1 MASADLLPAAV
12 LKRKAVVYIRQ
23 STQAQVQ
30 TNLESR
36 RRQYELVDVARQR
49 GFREVEVIDDD
60 LGRSASGTMARPG
73 FDRLVAWLCAGEV
86 GAVLCFD
93 ASRLARNGRDWHH
106 LLELCGLVDARV
118 IDLDGIYDPCR
129 PNDRLL
135 LGMKGSISEFELGVI
150 RARMLDAARAKAH
163 RGELRISVPIGYLWH
178 REIGL
183 GFDPDQRIQEVI
195 RLIFARFRQLGSA
208 RQVLLSM
215 LAEGI
220 HFPRPSDGKKLV
232 AFDWTPVRYRNVIS
246 VLKNPFYAGAYAYGK
261 GEKRT
266 EIIDG
271 RARTSYGHRKP
282 LAEWTVLLKDHHQ
295 GYIDWAEFERNQK
308 QLAVNNYAK
317 LGGAKSGRG
326 GRALLAG
333 LLSCGRCGRRLMVSY
348 TGRPPGQPVY
358 RCDRPNLMLGL
369 PRCFTFGGLRID
381 AAVAGELLRAVAPM
395 AIEAAAEA
403 ERRYMETRDEQQ
415 RVVEL
420 ELQQARYEAALA
432 ERRYA
437 ACDPDN
443 RLIAA
448 QLEKSWEMALRRVEA
463 CKARLEAARSP
474 DPPVV
479 PPDFTGLADDLNDAW
494 TSPGVTMRTRQR
506 LLRALVTDI
515 IADVDEAAREVV
527 LTIHWRGG
535 QHSQLRVRKPRS
547 GEHGCRTPDEALAV
561 MRSMATRWSDADI
574 AATLNRMG
582 MPTGQGKTWT
592 AHRVSSVRRVNG
604 IHAYRSA
611 EKNGEWLTMSE
622 AAAKLRVTRHRIRRL
637 IKDSILPAEQVVP
650 GAPYQIRANDLQDE
664 RVVAAIART
673 GRPCRVAPENQ
684 LPMFTE
690 A

>member
-23 STQAQVQ
+23 STQAQVH
-30 TNLESR
+30 TNLEGR

-49 GFREVEVIDDD
+49 GFRDVEVIDDD
-60 LGRSASGTMARPG
+60 LGRSASGTAARPG

-135 LGMKGSISEFELGVI
+135 LGMKGSISEFELGVL
-150 RARMLDAARAKAH
+150 RARMLDAARAKAR
-163 RGELRISVPIGYLWH
+163 RGELRISVPIGYIWH

-183 GFDPDQRIQEVI
+183 GFDPDRRIQEVV

-282 LAEWTVLLKDHHQ
+282 LAEWKVLLKDHHE

-317 LGGAKSGRG
+317 VGGAKSGRG

-333 LLSCGRCGRRLMVSY
+333 LLTCGRCGRHLMVSY
-348 TGRPPGQPVY
+348 SGRPPGQPVY

-369 PRCFTFGGLRID
+369 PRCFTFGGLRVD
-381 AAVAGELLRAVAPM
+381 AAVTRELLRAVEPL

-403 ERRYMETRDEQQ
+403 ERRYMETRGEQQ

-420 ELQQARYEAALA
+420 ELQQSRYEAALA

-448 QLEKSWEMALRRVEA
+448 QLEKSWEAALRRVEG
-463 CKARLEAARSP
+463 CEARLEAARST
-474 DPPVV
+474 DHPVL
-479 PPDFTGLADDLNDAW
+479 PPDFTGLADDLDTAW
-494 TSPGVTMRTRQR
+494 NAPQVTMRTRQR

-515 IADVDEAAREVV
+515 IADVDDATREIV

-592 AHRVSSVRRVNG
+592 AHRVSSVRRVNR

-622 AAAKLRVTRHRIRRL
+622 AAATLSVTHHRIRRL
-637 IKDSILPAEQVVP
+637 IKDGILSGEQVVP
-650 GAPYQIRANDLQDE
+650 GAPYQIRAVDLQDE
-664 RVVAAIART
+664 RVLAAIART
-673 GRPCRVAPENQ
+673 GRPCRVAPANQ
-684 LPMFTE
+684 LPMFPE